1 MLIDLKVLSGPIIA
15 VALFIAGCGDANGPG
30 EQNAQPSSE
39 PPPAVAAPESLTD
52 IFPEGLGR
60 SMVLDSCGACHAAA
74 CAAIGQRTEARWAS
88 LKGDHR
94 DKLSDMDDADY
105 DVLFAYLSDNFNDGK
120 PEPVVPPQFLEGGC
134 TPF

>member
-1 MLIDLKVLSGPIIA
+1 MTDSKVFPGLFVPI
-15 VALFIAGCGDANGPG
+15 ALFIAGCNGTSGPA
-30 EQNAQPSSE
+30 EPQSDQMSE
-39 PPPAVAAPESLTD
+39 PPAVAAQPASLAD

-60 SMVLDSCGACHAAA
+60 PMVLDSCGACHAAA
-74 CAAIGQRTEARWAS
+74 CAAIGQRTQARWES
-88 LKGDHR
+88 LRQDHR

-105 DVLFAYLSDNFNDGK
+105 DVLFAYLSENFNDSR

>member
-1 MLIDLKVLSGPIIA
+1 MSIDSRVVIALAVFMAACGGASGPA
-15 VALFIAGCGDANGPG
+15 
-30 EQNAQPSSE
+30 EQEAEQESE
-39 PPPAVAAPESLTD
+39 SAPAVAVAASLTD

-88 LKGDHR
+88 LKQDHR
-94 DKLSDMDDADY
+94 DKLPDMNDADY
-105 DVLFAYLSDNFNDGK
+105 EVLFAYLSENFNDAK
-120 PEPVVPPQFLEGGC
+120 PEPAIPPQFLEGGC

>member
-1 MLIDLKVLSGPIIA
+1 MTDSKALAGLVVPI
-15 VALFIAGCGDANGPG
+15 ALFIAGCNGTSGPT
-30 EQNAQPSSE
+30 EQQSDQAPE
-39 PPPAVAAPESLTD
+39 PPAVATQPASLTD

-60 SMVLDSCGACHAAA
+60 PMVLDSCGACHAAA
-74 CAAIGQRTEARWAS
+74 CAAIGQRTQARWES
-88 LKGDHR
+88 LKQDHR

-105 DVLFAYLSDNFNDGK
+105 DVLFAYLSENFNDSH